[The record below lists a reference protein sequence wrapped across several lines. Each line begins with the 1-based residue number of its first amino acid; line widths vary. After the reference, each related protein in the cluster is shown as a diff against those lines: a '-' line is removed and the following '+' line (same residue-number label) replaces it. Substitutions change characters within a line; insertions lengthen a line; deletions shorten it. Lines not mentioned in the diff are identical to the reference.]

1 MRSYTVVII
10 SDMTMAKVGWGR
22 EGVEGAPFPSCRD
35 FFQTNETQRKSSRRD
50 GYLFP
55 D

>member
-10 SDMTMAKVGWGR
+10 SDMTMAKVGKG
-22 EGVEGAPFPSCRD
+22 GGEGAPFPSCRD